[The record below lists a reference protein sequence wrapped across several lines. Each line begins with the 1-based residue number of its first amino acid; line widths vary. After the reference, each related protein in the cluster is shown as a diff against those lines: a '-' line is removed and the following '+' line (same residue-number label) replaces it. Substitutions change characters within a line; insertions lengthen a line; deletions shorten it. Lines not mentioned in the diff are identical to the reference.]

1 MVSVDIRSKANGY
14 RLYDFG
20 MVCRENKDYQTSIR
34 AFQEAISISSSEDIK
49 MKAQVGILNVGYIKV
64 AKLKKYTREELDKI
78 ILHYEKV
85 LETVKTP
92 NSRTLSIVLE
102 YAELLSYHYGDR
114 ESIKSPCRYRGINN
128 AYGHYEGQGKNAY
141 SRH

>member
-1 MVSVDIRSKANGY
+1 
-14 RLYDFG
+14 
-20 MVCRENKDYQTSIR
+20 
-34 AFQEAISISSSEDIK
+34 

-102 YAELLSYHYGDR
+102 YAELLSIIMETERKH
-114 ESIKSPCRYRGINN
+114 
-128 AYGHYEGQGKNAY
+128 
-141 SRH
+141 